1 MNQLKIVT
9 AVLTLGFAM
18 AIATPVQAKSHA
30 PRHPGYH
37 SQAQVIGVDTG
48 AEGVSGDRAQAL
60 RECEAKAGRFTDY
73 AWGNYQ
79 SYQLRACMAEHG
91 QPE

>member
-1 MNQLKIVT
+1 MNQLNIVT
-9 AVLTLGFAM
+9 AVLALGFAV

-30 PRHPGYH
+30 VRHPGYH
-37 SQAQVIGVDTG
+37 SHAQAIGVDMG

-60 RECEAKAGRFTDY
+60 RECEAKAGKFTDY

-91 QPE
+91 QLE